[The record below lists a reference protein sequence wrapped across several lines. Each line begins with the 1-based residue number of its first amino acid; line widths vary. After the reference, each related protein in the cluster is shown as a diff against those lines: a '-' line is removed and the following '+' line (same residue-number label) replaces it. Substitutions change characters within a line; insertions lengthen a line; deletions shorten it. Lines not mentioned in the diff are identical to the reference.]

1 MKRYLLSRVLT
12 LALIAFGVSVL
23 VFVSLRMVPGDAATV
38 LLEKQGDPQ
47 QLERLRHQ
55 LGLDAPQ
62 PVQFLRWL
70 ASFGTPDWGRSL
82 RTNTPVR
89 EIVLGRILPTVQLA
103 VASMTVSAIL
113 GISLGVLSAT
123 RRNSWIDYA
132 ARSASFVALSLPSF
146 WLAILLVLFFS
157 VRLRLFPSIGFAA
170 VWEHPWESLKLT
182 TLPALALAIP
192 QAAVIM
198 RFTRSALLDVLG
210 QDYIRTARAKG
221 LRETK
226 VVYRHA
232 LKNALISVITI
243 VGIQM
248 GFLLGGAVV
257 VETIF
262 QWPGLGY
269 GAFQALRSRDYPVAQ
284 GIVLFTTLFF
294 ALVTLLVDI
303 GYALIDPRI
312 RYD

>member
-1 MKRYLLSRVLT
+1 VKRYILSRILT
-12 LALIAFGVSVL
+12 LALVAFGVSVL
-23 VFVSLRMVPGDAATV
+23 VFISLRMVPGDAATV
-38 LLEKQGDPQ
+38 LLEKHGDPE
-47 QLERLRHQ
+47 QLEILRHQ
-55 LGLDAPQ
+55 LGLDEPQ
-62 PVQFLRWL
+62 AVQFLHWL

-82 RTNTPVR
+82 RTNAPVR
-89 EIVLGRILPTVQLA
+89 EVVLGRILPTVQLA
-103 VASMTVSAIL
+103 VAAMIVSAAV
-113 GISLGVLSAT
+113 GISLGVFSAT
-123 RRNSWIDYA
+123 RRNSWIDYV
-132 ARSASFVALSLPSF
+132 ARSVSFVALSVPSF

-157 VRLRLFPSIGFAA
+157 VRLRLLPSIGFAA
-170 VWEHPWESLKLT
+170 AWEDPWQSLKLT
-182 TLPALALAIP
+182 ALPALALAIP

-198 RFTRSALLDVLG
+198 RFTRSALLEVLG

-221 LRETK
+221 LRERK

-284 GIVLFTTLFF
+284 GIVLFTTFFF

>member
-1 MKRYLLSRVLT
+1 M
-12 LALIAFGVSVL
+12 LALVAFGVSVL
-23 VFVSLRMVPGDAATV
+23 VFISLRIVPGDAATV
-38 LLEKQGDPQ
+38 LLEKYGDPQ
-47 QLERLRHQ
+47 QLEIVRHQ
-55 LGLDAPQ
+55 LGLDQPK

-82 RTNTPVR
+82 RTNAPVR
-89 EIVLGRILPTVQLA
+89 EVVLGRILPTVQLA
-103 VASMTVSAIL
+103 VAAMIISATV
-113 GISLGVLSAT
+113 GISLGVFSAT

-132 ARSASFVALSLPSF
+132 ARSVSFVALSVPSF

-170 VWEHPWESLKLT
+170 AWEDPWQALKLT
-182 TLPALALAIP
+182 ALPALALAIP

-198 RFTRSALLDVLG
+198 RFTRSALLEVLG

-221 LRETK
+221 LRERK

-284 GIVLFTTLFF
+284 GIVLFTTFFF

>member
-1 MKRYLLSRVLT
+1 
-12 LALIAFGVSVL
+12 
-23 VFVSLRMVPGDAATV
+23 MVPGDAATV
-38 LLEKQGDPQ
+38 LLEKHADPQ
-47 QLERLRHQ
+47 QLEILRHQ
-55 LGLDAPQ
+55 LGLDEPQ

-70 ASFGTPDWGRSL
+70 ASFGSPDWGRSL
-82 RTNTPVR
+82 RTNAPVR
-89 EIVLGRILPTVQLA
+89 EVVLGRILPTIQLA
-103 VASMTVSAIL
+103 LAAMTLSTIV
-113 GISLGVLSAT
+113 GIGFGVLSAT
-123 RRNSWIDYA
+123 RRNTWLDYVT
-132 ARSASFVALSLPSF
+132 RFASFIALSLPSF
-146 WLAILLVLFFS
+146 WLAILLILLLS
-157 VRLRLFPSIGFAA
+157 VRFHLFPSIGFAA
-170 VWEHPWESLKLT
+170 VWEQPWEAVRLT

-198 RFTRSALLDVLG
+198 RFTRSALLEVLG

-221 LRETK
+221 LRERK

-232 LKNALISVITI
+232 IKNALISVITI
-243 VGIQM
+243 IGIQM

-269 GAFQALRSRDYPVAQ
+269 GAFQALRSRDYPIAQ